1 MIQIVVEQILNDS
14 FLTIN
19 DMVDHK
25 IYEYSRVQENNN
37 WRHNNQLS
45 WNKKFLNG
53 RHFKVITIDEY
64 DNSIPALY
72 LVNLNHCIDRF
83 NPTWVKLLREDTVK
97 FLRTTNIP
105 IILSQPIEHTY
116 DFISQSHGENRLSE
130 SLNFLD
136 HLLCERGLRTN
147 DILIHGISKIHRK
160 SWTLNQRRLTDVFS
174 YHFLDEAKKYNEF
187 GNCIKFQ
194 EHVENFDIKQKKF
207 ICLNRVPREIR
218 TLSFLKNRKFLN
230 DSYYTFLG
238 EEPPWRQMS
247 KHELNIRFEESCNS
261 HKDLEP
267 LLKFKNEVI
276 HMIPLTLPGDDTTNQ
291 RENVELNQYRKHVWY
306 ELVMETHDYFYHK
319 IPMSILSE
327 KITWPI
333 LNHLPFFTVGHRM
346 NSSFLEKLGFQTFD
360 DIFFTPGEYR
370 HTGTDI
376 SELLNCVHDTIEN
389 FNHKCNKET
398 FMELKERLEFNY
410 NHLMHTDWYEREKN
424 DLLNPWGMY

>member
-1 MIQIVVEQILNDS
+1 MIQIVVEHISDNS

-25 IYEYSRVQENNN
+25 ISEYSRVQENNN
-37 WRHNNQLS
+37 WRESNQLS
-45 WNKKFLNG
+45 WNKKFFNG
-53 RHFKVITIDEY
+53 KHFKVITLDEY
-64 DNSIPALY
+64 DSSIPALY
-72 LVNLNHCIDRF
+72 LVNLNHCVDRF
-83 NPTWVKLLREDTVK
+83 NPTWVRLLREDTVK

-147 DILIHGISKIHRK
+147 DILI
-160 SWTLNQRRLTDVFS
+160 
-174 YHFLDEAKKYNEF
+174 
-187 GNCIKFQ
+187 KFQ
-194 EHVENFDIKQKKF
+194 DHVNNFDNKQKKF

-218 TLSFLKNRKFLN
+218 TLSFLKNRKFLDN
-230 DSYYTFLG
+230 SYYTFLG

-247 KHELNIRFEESCNS
+247 PHELNIRFEESCKSNP
-261 HKDLEP
+261 DLES
-267 LLKFKNEVI
+267 LIKYKNEII

-291 RENVELNQYRKHVWY
+291 RENSDLNQYRKHVWY
-306 ELVMETHDYFYHK
+306 EIVMETHDYYYHN

-370 HTGTDI
+370 HTGTDV
-376 SELLNCVHDTIEN
+376 SELLNCIHDAIEN
-389 FNHKCNKET
+389 FNSILSH
-398 FMELKERLEFNY
+398 
-410 NHLMHTDWYEREKN
+410 
-424 DLLNPWGMY
+424 

>member
-1 MIQIVVEQILNDS
+1 MIQIVVEHISDNS

-25 IYEYSRVQENNN
+25 ISEYSRVHEDNN
-37 WRHNNQLS
+37 WRESNQLS
-45 WNKKFLNG
+45 WNKKFING
-53 RHFKVITIDEY
+53 RHFKVITLDEY
-64 DNSIPALY
+64 DSSIPALY
-72 LVNLNHCIDRF
+72 LVNLNHCVDRF
-83 NPTWVKLLREDTVK
+83 NPTWVRLLREDTVK
-97 FLRTTNIP
+97 FLRTTNMP

-130 SLNFLD
+130 SLNYLD
-136 HLLCERGLRTN
+136 HLLCNRGLRTN

-160 SWTLNQRRLTDVFS
+160 SWTFNQRRLTDVFS

-187 GNCIKFQ
+187 GDSIKFQ
-194 EHVENFDIKQKKF
+194 EHVENFDSKNKKF

-218 TLSFLKNRKFLN
+218 TLAFLKNRKFLD

-247 KHELNIRFEESCNS
+247 QHELNIRFEESCKSNP
-261 HKDLEP
+261 DLES
-267 LLKFKNEVI
+267 LLKYKNEVI
-276 HMIPLTLPGDDTTNQ
+276 HMIPLSLPGDDTTNQ
-291 RENVELNQYRKHVWY
+291 RENTNLNQYRKHVWY
-306 ELVMETHDYFYHK
+306 EVVMETHDYYYHN

-333 LNHLPFFTVGHRM
+333 LNHLPFLTIGHRM
-346 NSSFLEKLGFQTFD
+346 NSSFLERLGFQTFD
-360 DIFFTPGEYR
+360 DLFFSPGEYR

-376 SELLNCVHDTIEN
+376 PELLNCVHDAIQN
-389 FNHKCNKET
+389 YNDKCNKDN

-410 NHLMHTDWYEREKN
+410 NHLVRTDWIEREMI
-424 DLLNPWGMY
+424 DLVNPWDMY